1 MTENEKELEKS
12 GTYRGFLLYFV
23 LVLPVRRISS
33 DRGNH
38 WFRRLPEYDRAD
50 GGELRCPYRPLLGG
64 RKGTPA

>member
-50 GGELRCPYRPLLGG
+50 GGELRCPYRSLLCG